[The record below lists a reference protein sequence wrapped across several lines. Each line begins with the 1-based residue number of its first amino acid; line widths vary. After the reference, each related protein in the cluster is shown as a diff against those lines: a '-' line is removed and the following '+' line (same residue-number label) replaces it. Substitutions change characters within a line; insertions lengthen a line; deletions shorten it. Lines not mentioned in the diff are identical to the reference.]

1 MSSGEGNKNNNNNST
16 NQDKESKEC
25 LVYFRPKEGW
35 KGEFGFD
42 WIRMG
47 ESFEKEYVDDK
58 GTESSPSPSN
68 IGKYVGPTQ
77 STTVVYERDTN
88 SFTVE
93 SQPFDPS
100 NFVKDVELS
109 KFATSFIIDHGWIFP
124 VLEEN
129 GTLYFFDY
137 GLCEDYHKT
146 VEFDYVYTEIEKKK
160 EEGKKKGKKKKE
172 EKKKESL
179 ELLDVDVVSQSQSE
193 TTDQERPK
201 LELLDVDASSV
212 KKPKQT
218 VYHYHIE
225 YEKGE
230 VEEVIISDE
239 KSESI
244 TFKKS
249 ERKKAVSKNVMEK
262 WHTSQDFVKR
272 IWNNYNMDAESLP
285 KDEKHIRDVHVDRG
299 SYKRLEIEREEGP
312 IRCIDIFEYECCKLI
327 KLTHIKQEWNSK
339 TEKLEPKK
347 YSYCGAYNIVQGI
360 NKKNIKLDSNCLN
373 NPYLTVRTLSKNSQN
388 VRVSATFAPAIP
400 QRFKLCK
407 GQGVNK
413 FGETCATI
421 LQAEGNVVVMKYT
434 PKGFVKSI
442 EPVILRPFTDDGFLH
457 TYWDDLYVDGK
468 KFVAKNF
475 LNDNP
480 PTLDWYYYPTLGLT
494 GFGKRN
500 EDWKKDVKDQ
510 AELKL
515 SILGKFD
522 EIELFSSNEKN
533 LQLSRKK
540 IKSTRDDDLTVTL
553 KGLCEP
559 KETITAKSKGVVV
572 GRLDV
577 SIIAPCFIKIC
588 FITVNCFKKKT
599 DLTIDAADSLLPGN
613 RRWSLDSDSHY
624 MDILA
629 QGGCI
634 LTKTGEGLS
643 INVLEV
649 DQSRGIL
656 EDTSDDPSNCSRYM
670 VWDEE
675 CGENVFLFEGT
686 TVGGKSI
693 AEFLDNRFLDEY
705 PEYAGR
711 VRVYILDKYM
721 ESIKNFEKENYADKS
736 FFNGWVMPDM
746 SHVILLFKK
755 SIEANGSFDSETLA
769 HELGHLFGLHH
780 SFDNR
785 ETFTFKAS
793 TTTNVMDYNYRSHS
807 LVPYQWKKIN
817 THALKVYDNLNDEV
831 RTMKEKGTVR

>member
-1 MSSGEGNKNNNNNST
+1 MSSGEGPKNNNDNSNN
-16 NQDKESKEC
+16 QAEESKEC
-25 LVYFRPKEGW
+25 LVYFRPKDDW
-35 KGEFGFD
+35 RGEYGFD

-47 ESFEKEYVDDK
+47 ESFEKEYIDDH
-58 GTESSPSPSN
+58 GTESGTSPSN

-77 STTVVYERDTN
+77 STTVIYERDTN
-88 SFTVE
+88 SFTIE
-93 SQPFDPS
+93 SEPFDPS
-100 NFVKDVELS
+100 NFTQDVELS
-109 KFATSFIIDHGWIFP
+109 KFATNFIIDHGCIFP

-146 VEFDYVYTEIEKKK
+146 VEFDYIYTEIEKKK
-160 EEGKKKGKKKKE
+160 EEGEKKGKKKKE

-179 ELLDVDVVSQSQSE
+179 KLLDVDVVSQSQSG

-230 VEEVIISDE
+230 VKEVKIWDE
-239 KSESI
+239 KYESI

-249 ERKKAVSKNVMEK
+249 ERKKAVSKDVMEK

-413 FGETCATI
+413 YGDTCTTI
-421 LQAEGNVVVMKYT
+421 IQAEGNDVVMKYT

-457 TYWDDLYVDGK
+457 TYWDDLYVDGR
-468 KFVAKNF
+468 KFVIRTRYI
-475 LNDNP
+475 NDDP
-480 PTLDWYYYPTLGLT
+480 FMEWYYFPTLGLSYA
-494 GFGKRN
+494 GSKV
-500 EDWKKDVKDQ
+500 KDLRRGVFDQ

-515 SILGKFD
+515 SMQGNFD
-522 EIELFSSNEKN
+522 EIELIPSHKN
-533 LQLSRKK
+533 IELSREK
-540 IKSTRDDDLTVTL
+540 IKSRSDDDLTIKLTGGCDTEGYVV
-553 KGLCEP
+553 
-559 KETITAKSKGVVV
+559 AKSKGAVV
-572 GRLDV
+572 GALT
-577 SIIAPCFIKIC
+577 IKILPSLDFRIC
-588 FITVNCFKKKT
+588 YITVNCLKKKT
-599 DLTIDAADSLLPGN
+599 DLTIDAADSILPGN
-613 RRWSLDSDSHY
+613 RRWKLNSDSHHKE
-624 MDILA
+624 ILA
-629 QGGCI
+629 QGGCAI
-634 LTKTGEGLS
+634 VEEVDDLS
-643 INVLEV
+643 INVIEV
-649 DQSRGIL
+649 DQSRGPL
-656 EDTSDDPSNCSRYM
+656 EDTSDDPSNCSKYL

-675 CGENVFLFEGT
+675 LGENVFLTEASA
-686 TVGGKSI
+686 VHKKSVSS
-693 AEFLDNRFLDEY
+693 FLDERFIDEY
-705 PEYAGR
+705 PQYAGYL
-711 VRVYILDKYM
+711 RVYILDKYM
-721 ESIKNFEKENYADKS
+721 ESYDEFMKTDFADKA
-736 FFNGWVMPDM
+736 FCNCMVMPDEKD
-746 SHVILLFKK
+746 VVLLFKK
-755 SIEANGSFDSETLA
+755 SIEANGDFNSESLA
-769 HELGHLFGLHH
+769 PGLGVLFGLKH

-785 ETFTFKAS
+785 PEFTFKYG
-793 TTTNVMDYNYRSHS
+793 TTTNVMDYGDRLHS
-807 LVPYQWKKIN
+807 LVPFQWETIKGNLAEKKQ
-817 THALKVYDNLNDEV
+817 ALDK
-831 RTMKEKGTVR
+831 KGYKMNKGNQ